1 MPISTQ
7 LVRQDSELEGILHLQ
22 RQNLR
27 QHLTEEEAADQGFLT
42 AEYSLEYLHQMH
54 RVHPSVIAVDED
66 KLAGYALVVERSV
79 GSGHPLLEDLIAEVD
94 RLQYRHRPLRSS
106 AYVVVGQLCVARDYR
121 GVGLVPQ
128 LYQRFRESLQGQY
141 EYVIT
146 DISCANRRSL
156 KAHLKVGF
164 QVIHTFL
171 FEGGEWDI
179 VLWDWTETRHPL
191 PKGPNPGGSASPGTQ
206 D

>member
-1 MPISTQ
+1 MSISTQ

-42 AEYSLEYLHQMH
+42 AQYSLDYLHQMH
-54 RVHPSVIAVDED
+54 RVHPSVIAVDGD
-66 KLAGYALVVERSV
+66 KLAGYALVIERSI
-79 GSGHPLLEDLIAEVD
+79 GSGHPLLEDLIDQVD
-94 RLQYRHRPLRSS
+94 RLEYRNRPLRSS

-121 GVGLVPQ
+121 GAGLVPQ

-141 EYVIT
+141 QYAIT

-164 QVIHTFL
+164 QVIHSFL
-171 FEGGEWDI
+171 FEGNEWDI

-191 PKGPNPGGSASPGTQ
+191 PKGSNADGPTSPGDQ